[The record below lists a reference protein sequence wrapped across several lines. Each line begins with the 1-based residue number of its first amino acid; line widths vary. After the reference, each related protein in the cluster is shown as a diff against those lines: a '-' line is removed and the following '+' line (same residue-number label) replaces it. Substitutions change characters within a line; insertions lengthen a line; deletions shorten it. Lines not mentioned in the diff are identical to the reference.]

1 MQLIKTIDDKLR
13 YGRLSPAIYKAR
25 MVAHARHM
33 PELSAADRRLAD
45 ELVADGGTVTHLDD
59 LRLPSTDAFRAAVAD
74 LLPGLPQ
81 REVHRPVGDPLVGRD
96 TALHCFSMD
105 PPELAARFPALIEF
119 GLEERLLDIIESYL
133 GVPVGFTTVHLR
145 KDIGGGHQVGTRFW
159 HLDTEDVRVV
169 RMMVYLNDVTPDDGP
184 FEFISRP
191 LTDSVPDLKERA
203 LRSEGDPIFDE
214 EMRRHIP
221 ESEWRPI
228 TGPAG
233 TVLLA
238 DNAVCYHHGKV
249 HDSERI
255 ALIYTY
261 TSRRPRYPK
270 LTRNPS
276 FDDGLTPRQQACNFL
291 DTSPSV

>member
-1 MQLIKTIDDKLR
+1 M
-13 YGRLSPAIYKAR
+13 
-25 MVAHARHM
+25 
-33 PELSAADRRLAD
+33 
-45 ELVADGGTVTHLDD
+45 
-59 LRLPSTDAFRAAVAD
+59 
-74 LLPGLPQ
+74 
-81 REVHRPVGDPLVGRD
+81 
-96 TALHCFSMD
+96 
-105 PPELAARFPALIEF
+105 
-119 GLEERLLDIIESYL
+119 
-133 GVPVGFTTVHLR
+133 
-145 KDIGGGHQVGTRFW
+145 
-159 HLDTEDVRVV
+159 
-169 RMMVYLNDVTPDDGP
+169 
-184 FEFISRP
+184 
-191 LTDSVPDLKERA
+191 
-203 LRSEGDPIFDE
+203 RSEGDPIFDE

-276 FDDGLTPRQQACNFL
+276 IDDVLTPRQQACNFL
-291 DTSPSV
+291 DTSPPA